1 MDANIIK
8 FNNNLREAIITMRT
22 KNPKEFWKLSK
33 NDKNRD
39 PSKISIDSLLDFSND
54 LNTNKSDFH
63 LNCK

>member
-8 FNNNLREAIITMRT
+8 FNNNLREKIKTMRT

-39 PSKISIDSLLDFSND
+39 PSNISIDSLVRLF
-54 LNTNKSDFH
+54 
-63 LNCK
+63 